1 MKQSDLQHRV
11 KILTKHGQSAEA
23 QAILEPL
30 GYGPA
35 VLDQGRDDLAGCE
48 FIRRC

>member
-48 FIRRC
+48 